1 MKRPTIMLME
11 QDTSLHGTL
20 KDLLLQQEFS
30 VFEAINSTTLLE
42 QLRHNGADLIILESQ
57 NDATTELELARQIR
71 HFYHTLP
78 LILIVRD
85 SSEDVVIAALRT
97 GISDYFKPPFTCQEL
112 LASIRCWLSMCRLE
126 QHPVRRDGTVICQRN
141 SGGEIVSNSPIM
153 QEIKAQL
160 LRAAAVESNV
170 LITGETG
177 TGKELAAEFIHSH
190 SFRSHKPMVS
200 INCAAVPS
208 SLLESELFGHEK
220 GAFTGAITLRKGIFE
235 LAHESTLFLDEIGD
249 MSLEAQAKIL
259 RAIERKEVQRLGG
272 KTSIP
277 LNLRIIAAT
286 HQNLERLIE
295 EKKFREDLYFR
306 LNVITIHLPPL
317 RDRKEDI
324 LALLSYCL
332 AELNQRMDRG
342 MESFSEEV
350 LECLLRYPWPGNVR
364 ELKNLVEATSVML
377 PPGKITLK
385 DLPEQFRKRLGC
397 IETLPL
403 SERERLLSTLFSVS
417 WNKSKAAQKLSWSRM
432 TLYRKMAKYGIHDRE
447 ET

>member
-1 MKRPTIMLME
+1 MIRPTIMLME
-11 QDTSLHGTL
+11 QDTSSHRTL
-20 KDLLLQQEFS
+20 KDLLLRQEFKVLETIDS
-30 VFEAINSTTLLE
+30 ITLLE

-57 NDATTELELARQIR
+57 NDAATELELARQIR
-71 HFYHTLP
+71 RFDSALP
-78 LILIVRD
+78 LILIVRN

-97 GISDYFKPPFTCQEL
+97 GISDYFKLPFTCQEL
-112 LASIRCWLSMCRLE
+112 LASIRRWLSSRRLE
-126 QHPVRRDGTVICQRN
+126 QHPARRDGTVTCPQN
-141 SGGEIVSNSPIM
+141 SREMMVSDSPIM
-153 QEIKAQL
+153 DEIKAQL
-160 LRAAAVESNV
+160 LRAAAVENNV

-177 TGKELAAEFIHSH
+177 TGKEVAAEFIHSH
-190 SFRSHKPMVS
+190 GSRSHKSLISV
-200 INCAAVPS
+200 NCAAVPG

-220 GAFTGAITLRKGIFE
+220 GAFTGATAARKGIFE

-249 MSLEAQAKIL
+249 MNLDAQAKIL
-259 RAIERKEVQRLGG
+259 RAIERKEVQHLGG
-272 KTSIP
+272 KTRIP

-286 HQNLERLIE
+286 HQDLERLTE

-306 LNVITIHLPPL
+306 LNVIRIDLPPL

-332 AELNQRMDRG
+332 AELNQRLEWE
-342 MESFSEEV
+342 MEGFSEEV

-364 ELKNLVEATSVML
+364 ELKNLVEATSIML

-397 IETLPL
+397 IEALPL
-403 SERERLLSTLFSVS
+403 SERECLLSALFSVH

-432 TLYRKMAKYGIHDRE
+432 TLYRKMAKYDIQDRE
-447 ET
+447 QT